1 VPPEFRSTLVLS
13 VVAFFVMM
21 GVSIISPV
29 LPSYGLSF
37 GVSLALVGLLISA
50 FAVARVLLDIPA
62 GLFSARY
69 GMKRFM
75 LLGLATIAISSLL
88 AGVAVNYPML
98 LAARI
103 FEGIGS
109 ALYTTTS
116 ITAVSQLAPPASRG
130 AHLSFY
136 LSMFLIGTSF
146 GPAVGGF
153 VSVHYGL
160 SAPFIVYGI
169 CAAVSF
175 FLVLGVI
182 RDVRPEPGRAERITL
197 RQLGRLLTRFDLMAI
212 NLATFAIFVN
222 RQGIL
227 NTIVPLYAQYNLG
240 IDEGLLGVVLTLSAV
255 CNLIMMVVAGR
266 LTDIYGRK
274 PFLMGALVLLA
285 ALILILPFTHDI
297 IGFTVVL
304 MAMGLSLGLSG
315 PIAAWV
321 ADVTEPKDLGAA
333 MGLFRTVGDLGFVIA
348 PVALASLAG
357 STGESVGL
365 APFILAG
372 SVILLL
378 AIPLLRTRDPAA
390 ARKKNA

>member
-1 VPPEFRSTLVLS
+1 
-13 VVAFFVMM
+13 MM

-62 GLFSARY
+62 GMFSARF
-69 GMKRFM
+69 GMRRFM
-75 LLGLATIAISSLL
+75 LLGLATIAISSLM

-116 ITAVSQLAPPASRG
+116 ITAVSQLAPSESRG
-130 AHLSFY
+130 VHLSFY
-136 LSMFLIGTSF
+136 LSTFLLGTSF

-153 VSVHYGL
+153 VSVHLGL
-160 SAPFIVYGI
+160 GAPFIVYGI

-175 FLVLGVI
+175 FLVLGAI
-182 RDVRPEPGRAERITL
+182 EDVRPEPGKVEKITL
-197 RQLGRLLTRFDLMAI
+197 RQLGRLLTRFDLLAI
-212 NLATFAIFVN
+212 NLATFAIFIT

-227 NTIVPLYAQYNLG
+227 NTIVPLYSQYNLG
-240 IDEGLLGVVLTLSAV
+240 MDEGVLGVVLTLSAL
-255 CNLIMMVVAGR
+255 CNMGMMVTAGR
-266 LTDIYGRK
+266 LTDVYGRK
-274 PFLMGALVLLA
+274 PFLMGSLVLLA
-285 ALILILPFTHDI
+285 LLIFILPFVHDVL
-297 IGFTVVL
+297 GFTIAL
-304 MAMGLSLGLSG
+304 MAMGLAIGLSG

-321 ADVTEPKDLGAA
+321 ADVTDPGDLGAA
-333 MGLFRTVGDLGFVIA
+333 MGLFRTIGDLGFVIA

-357 STGESVGL
+357 DAGEGVGL
-365 APFILAG
+365 APFLIAG
-372 SVILLL
+372 IAILLL
-378 AIPLLRTRDPAA
+378 ALPLLKTRDPAA
-390 ARKKNA
+390 DRRAGA

>member
-1 VPPEFRSTLVLS
+1 
-13 VVAFFVMM
+13 MM

-50 FAVARVLLDIPA
+50 FALARVLLDIPA
-62 GLFSARY
+62 GMLSARY
-69 GMKRFM
+69 GMRRFM

-88 AGVAVNYPML
+88 AGVAINYPML

-103 FEGIGS
+103 FEGAGS

-136 LSMFLIGTSF
+136 LSMFLLGTSF
-146 GPAVGGF
+146 GPAVGGI
-153 VSVHYGL
+153 VSVQFGL
-160 SAPFIVYGI
+160 SAPFIVYGM

-175 FLVLGVI
+175 FLVLI
-182 RDVRPEPGRAERITL
+182 IIKEVRPEPRNLETVSL
-197 RQLGRLLTRFDLMAI
+197 RQLGRLLTRFDLLAI
-212 NLATFAIFVN
+212 NLATVAIFIN

-227 NTIVPLYAQYNLG
+227 NTMVPLYARYDLG
-240 IDEGLLGVVLTLSAV
+240 INEGLLGLILTLSAV
-255 CNLIMMVVAGR
+255 CNLVTMVAAGR

-274 PFLMGALVLLA
+274 PFLIGALVLLA
-285 ALILILPFTHDI
+285 TLVFLLPFTHDVV
-297 IGFTVVL
+297 GFAIVL
-304 MAMGLSLGLSG
+304 MAMGLSIGLSG

-321 ADVTEPKDLGAA
+321 ADVTEPEDLGAA
-333 MGLFRTVGDLGFVIA
+333 MGLFRTIGDLGFVIA

-357 STGESVGL
+357 GAGESVGF
-365 APFILAG
+365 APFIFAG

-378 AIPLLRTRDPAA
+378 SLPLIRTRDPAA
-390 ARKKNA
+390 DRRRQTKG

>member
-1 VPPEFRSTLVLS
+1 MVLS

-62 GLFSARY
+62 GMFGARY
-69 GMKRFM
+69 GMRRLM

-88 AGVAVNYPML
+88 AGVAISYPML
-98 LAARI
+98 LAARV

-136 LSMFLIGTSF
+136 LSMFLVGTSF

-153 VSVHYGL
+153 VSLHFGL
-160 SAPFIVYGI
+160 GAPFIVYGI
-169 CAAVSF
+169 CAAASF
-175 FLVLGVI
+175 FLVFGLVD
-182 RDVRPEPGRAERITL
+182 DVRPESGRTEKISL
-197 RQLGRLLTRFDLMAI
+197 CQLGRLLVRFDLLAI
-212 NLATFAIFVN
+212 NLATIAIFIN
-222 RQGIL
+222 RQGII
-227 NTIVPLYAQYNLG
+227 NTIVPLYARYDLG
-240 IDEGLLGVVLTLSAV
+240 IDEGMLGLILTLSAV
-255 CNLIMMVVAGR
+255 CNLVMMVVAGR

-274 PFLMGALVLLA
+274 PFLMGALILLA
-285 ALILILPFTHDI
+285 ALVVILPLTHDPFS
-297 IGFTVVL
+297 FTIVL
-304 MAMGLSLGLSG
+304 MAMGMSIGLSG

-321 ADVTEPKDLGAA
+321 ADVTRPEDLGAA
-333 MGLFRTVGDLGFVIA
+333 MGLFRTMGDLGFVIA
-348 PVALASLAG
+348 PVSLASIAG
-357 STGESVGL
+357 QTGESVGP
-365 APFILAG
+365 APFIVAG
-372 SVILLL
+372 AALLL
-378 AIPLLRTRDPAA
+378 LSLPLVRTRDPAA
-390 ARKKNA
+390 ERRRPGQA